1 MMRDFLRDLGQALRS
16 FQKTPGFTATALVT
30 LALGIGANTAL
41 FSATYH
47 LLLRPLPYPEPDRL
61 VALYGVRTDQGPQ
74 RVSLEDLV
82 DWQAASHAFAGMAAY
97 RPRSFSLR
105 DGRPGSDSRIDVI
118 QVGMVT
124 SDLLPVLGLR
134 PRLGRPFSRE
144 EETAGAAVVLLGD
157 RLWRRRFGG
166 APDLVGRRVLLNDV
180 PRTVLG
186 ILPAGLA
193 LPMQGQLPDAY
204 IPLSHEDY
212 GGDREKRSLEA
223 VARLRPGVSIA
234 AARSELVGIAAH
246 LAHAYPATNERW
258 SAGLVDLHTA
268 QTGQDR
274 RPLLLLDS
282 GGLLLLLLACTNV
295 SSLLVARFLAHLR
308 EVAIHAALGAG
319 ARQLARRFLA
329 EGLVLA
335 SLGAGLGLSI
345 AGACLKLLP
354 LALPLAGGARL
365 PGGGGRPGLDGTALA
380 IALALCVLSTLVF
393 ALVPTFLAY
402 RTDLHRILQGESP
415 SGGSR
420 HRLRGATVV
429 LQVAFCTMLL
439 LASGLLLRSF
449 FALLATD
456 PGFRSERVLRF
467 GIGLPEKRYV
477 TDARIFAFHHALL
490 DRLAALPGVEAAG
503 LVGRLPLTG
512 EGFRTPFEI
521 DGAPPV
527 PRDRRPSTALTALDI
542 ASPGYF
548 RALRIPLLA
557 GRSFTLQDGPAAP
570 RVLLVNEAFR
580 KAHFPGG
587 SALGALGQR
596 LQLGWTSD
604 TNPRG
609 TRWEVVGVVGDVRE
623 RSVEVSARPEVYLST
638 EQYPLDGGSYVLLTR
653 RTDAALGDALRASV
667 RTLDGDLEKLDI
679 RPFAD
684 AVRASLADRRLALL
698 LSGLFAAVALLL
710 TAVGIY
716 GVAAW
721 TVARRRR
728 EMALRLALGADMG
741 HVVRLVLGQGLRWAG
756 LGLLLGL
763 AGFGSLSRLL
773 ASHLYGVGTADP
785 LTTVGVAVLVAATTL
800 LACAVPSLRAARA
813 PLSLGG

>member
-1 MMRDFLRDLGQALRS
+1 MRAFLQDLGRALRS

-61 VALYGVRTDQGPQ
+61 VALYGERRGGG
-74 RVSLEDLV
+74 RERISLADLT
-82 DWQAASHAFAGMAAY
+82 DWQTASHAFAGLAAY

-105 DGRPGSDSRIDVI
+105 DGRPGSGSRIDVI
-118 QVGMVT
+118 QVGMAT

-134 PRLGRPFSRE
+134 PRLGRSWSPE

-186 ILPAGLA
+186 ILPPGLA
-193 LPMQGQLPDAY
+193 LPMEGQVPDAY

-234 AARSELVGIAAH
+234 AARSELAGIAAR
-246 LAHAYPATNERW
+246 LARAYPATNERW

-268 QTGQDR
+268 ETGEDR
-274 RPLLLLDS
+274 RPLLLLDG

-319 ARQLARRFLA
+319 ARRLARRFLA

-335 SLGAGLGLSI
+335 GLGAGLGLSI
-345 AGACLKLLP
+345 AGVCWKLLP
-354 LALPLAGGARL
+354 LALPLVGGARL
-365 PGGGGRPGLDGTALA
+365 PENGQPGLDGTALA
-380 IALALCVLSTLVF
+380 IALGLCLLTTLAF
-393 ALVPTFLAY
+393 TLVPTLLAY

-415 SGGSR
+415 GSGAR
-420 HRLRGATVV
+420 HRRRGVAVV
-429 LQVAFCTMLL
+429 LEVACCTMLL

-467 GIGLPEKRYV
+467 GIGLPEKRYG

-490 DRLAALPGVEAAG
+490 DRLAALPGIEAAG

-512 EGFRTPFEI
+512 EGFRTPFTL
-521 DGAPPV
+521 DGAPEV
-527 PRDRRPSTALTALDI
+527 PRDRRPKTALDV

-557 GRSFTLQDGPAAP
+557 GRGFAPQDGPAAP
-570 RVLLVNEAFR
+570 RVLLVNEAFE
-580 KAHFPGG
+580 KAYFPAGN
-587 SALGALGQR
+587 ALGVLGQR

-609 TRWEVVGVVGDVRE
+609 TRWEIVGVVGDVRE
-623 RSVEVSARPEVYLST
+623 RSVEASAQPEVYLST
-638 EQYPLDGGSYVLLTR
+638 EQYPLDGGSYVLRTR

-667 RTLDGDLEKLDI
+667 RALDGDLENLDI

-698 LSGLFAAVALLL
+698 LSGLFAGVALAL

-716 GVAAW
+716 GVVAW
-721 TVARRRR
+721 TVAQRRR
-728 EMALRLALGADMG
+728 ELALRLTLGAERG

-785 LTTVGVAVLVAATTL
+785 LTAAGVAVLVTATTL
-800 LACAVPSLRAARA
+800 LACAVPSLRAVRA
-813 PLSLGG
+813 PLSLDR

>member
-1 MMRDFLRDLGQALRS
+1 MMRDLLRDLGQALRS

-30 LALGIGANTAL
+30 LALGSGANTGL
-41 FSATYH
+41 LSATYH
-47 LLLRPLPYPEPDRL
+47 LLLRPLPYPEPERL
-61 VALYGVRTDQGPQ
+61 VALYGERTAGGRE
-74 RVSLEDLV
+74 RVSLADLA
-82 DWQAASHAFAGMAAY
+82 DWQAASHAFSALAAY

-105 DGRPGSDSRIDVI
+105 DGRPGSGSQIDVI

-134 PRLGRPFSRE
+134 PRLGRSFSPE
-144 EETAGAAVVLLGD
+144 EETTGAAVVLLGD

-186 ILPAGLA
+186 ILPPGLA
-193 LPMQGQLPDAY
+193 LPMEGQVPDAY

-234 AARSELVGIAAH
+234 TARSELAGIAAR
-246 LAHAYPATNERW
+246 LARAYPATNERW

-268 QTGQDR
+268 QTGEDR
-274 RPLLLLDS
+274 RPLLLLDG

-319 ARQLARRFLA
+319 ARHLARRFLA

-335 SLGAGLGLSI
+335 SLGAGLGLAT
-345 AGACLKLLP
+345 AGVCRRLLP
-354 LALPLAGGARL
+354 LALPLAGGVRL
-365 PGGGGRPGLDGTALA
+365 PEGGGLPGLDGTALA
-380 IALALCVLSTLVF
+380 VALGLCLLTTLVF
-393 ALVPTFLAY
+393 TLVPTLLAY

-415 SGGSR
+415 WSGSR
-420 HRLRGATVV
+420 YRLRGATVV
-429 LQVAFCTMLL
+429 LEVACCTMLL

-467 GIGLPEKRYV
+467 GIGLPDKRYG

-512 EGFRTPFEI
+512 EGFRTPFTL
-521 DGAPPV
+521 DGAPEV
-527 PRDRRPSTALTALDI
+527 PRDRRPKTALDV

-557 GRSFTLQDGPAAP
+557 GRGFATKDGPAAP
-570 RVLLVNEAFR
+570 RVLLVNEAFE
-580 KAHFPGG
+580 KDYFPAG
-587 SALGALGQR
+587 SVLGQR

-604 TNPRG
+604 TNPRS
-609 TRWEVVGVVGDVRE
+609 THWEIVGVVGDVRE
-623 RSVEVSARPEVYLST
+623 RSVEESAQPEIYLST
-638 EQYPLDGGSYVLLTR
+638 EQYPLDGGSYVLRTR
-653 RTDAALGDALRASV
+653 RTDAVLGDALRASV

-684 AVRASLADRRLALL
+684 AVRASLADRRLGLL
-698 LSGLFAAVALLL
+698 LSGLFAGVALAL

-716 GVAAW
+716 GVVAW
-721 TVARRRR
+721 TVAQRRR
-728 EMALRLALGADMG
+728 EMALRLTLGAEVG
-741 HVVRLVLGQGLRWAG
+741 QVVRLVLGQGLRWAG

-773 ASHLYGVGTADP
+773 ASHLYEVGTGDP
-785 LTTVGVAVLVAATTL
+785 LTVAGVALLVAATTL
-800 LACAVPSLRAARA
+800 LACGIPSLRALR
-813 PLSLGG
+813 GGIVSALRG